1 MITVLLVWPH
11 SAELL
16 CFISP
21 RMLYLTR
28 LCGAYFEHTKIIL
41 EIIDVLNLDN
51 VVHIALVFLISTDSV
66 IPPNTYINSAH
77 LNRLNWHIFLFVTLT
92 TSTLCDIHTSFLIR
106 IILNLIF
113 TFPVINF
120 KLSPPSHIKY
130 NAIQRECM
138 ASKASRHN
146 IFHNCKHNLSWL
158 EQYYISFLLML
169 FLLCTHHK

>member
-51 VVHIALVFLISTDSV
+51 VVHIALVFLISTESV

-77 LNRLNWHIFLFVTLT
+77 LNRLN
-92 TSTLCDIHTSFLIR
+92 
-106 IILNLIF
+106 
-113 TFPVINF
+113 
-120 KLSPPSHIKY
+120 
-130 NAIQRECM
+130 
-138 ASKASRHN
+138 
-146 IFHNCKHNLSWL
+146 
-158 EQYYISFLLML
+158 
-169 FLLCTHHK
+169 